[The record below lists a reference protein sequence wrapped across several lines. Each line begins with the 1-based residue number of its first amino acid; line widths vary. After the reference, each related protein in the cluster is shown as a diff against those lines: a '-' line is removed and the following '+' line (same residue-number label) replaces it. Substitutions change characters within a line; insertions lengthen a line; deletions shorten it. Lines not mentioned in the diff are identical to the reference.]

1 MTTTKPLSAAAAL
14 KGVQTK
20 HKKLGTALERLSKA
34 SDAVDTARLELDN
47 ALEVLAEA
55 HNRPASQLSAVSSQP
70 SAKPA
75 RNGSKKVAP
84 LAQKAGAEE
93 E

>member
-1 MTTTKPLSAAAAL
+1 
-14 KGVQTK
+14 VQTK
-20 HKKLGTALERLSKA
+20 HKKLGAALERVDKA
-34 SDAVDTARLELDN
+34 VNGVDTAVNAVDVARLELDT
-47 ALEVLAEA
+47 ALEVLVEVQ
-55 HNRPASQLSAVSSQP
+55 NRPASQLSTVSSQP